1 MADGPSA
8 DPRVADRQRMVER
21 QIRARGVR
29 DERVLHAMAA
39 VPREAFV
46 PPGQEAHAYDDSP
59 LPIAAGQT
67 ISQPFVVA
75 LMVEALELG
84 GADRALEV
92 GAGSGYAAAVMS
104 RICAAVYAIERHAA
118 LVADAQAALD
128 RVGYRNVTVRHG
140 DGTLGWPEE
149 APFDGILVSA
159 GGPQIPAALREQMA
173 PGGRMV
179 IPVGTLGRVQ
189 RLVRVVRER
198 ADSWREDDLG
208 EVAFVPLI
216 GEQGW
221 GEREG
226 GESG

>member
-1 MADGPSA
+1 MAGSA
-8 DPRVADRQRMVER
+8 AANDRAAERQRMVER

-29 DERVLHAMAA
+29 DENVLRAMAE

-46 PPGQEAHAYDDSP
+46 SPSQAAFAYDDSP

-75 LMVEALELG
+75 LMTEALALRP
-84 GADRALEV
+84 DDVALEV

-104 RICAAVYAIERHAA
+104 RICRQVFGIERHPE
-118 LVADAQAALD
+118 LVAEAQAAL
-128 RVGYRNVTVRHG
+128 VRLAYDNATIHLG

-149 APFDGILVSA
+149 APFDAILVSA
-159 GGPQIPAALREQMA
+159 GGPSVPAALRQQMA
-173 PGGRMV
+173 IGGRMV
-179 IPVGTLGRVQ
+179 IPVGTAIRFQHLLRVT
-189 RLVRVVRER
+189 RR
-198 ADSWREDDLG
+198 APDDWREEDLG

-221 GEREG
+221 ADRRAF
-226 GESG
+226 